1 MEITFID
8 FINNLINTPSL
19 LITTILISGVMFI
32 NGCSD
37 VPNAVATCVATRSLT
52 PKKALVLAAVFN
64 FLGVLIITF
73 ISSKVAETVFNIVN
87 FESDASSNLITLCSA
102 LIGIVLWCIMAWR
115 LGIPTSQ
122 SHALIAGISGA
133 AIALQ
138 GNLSGINFEE
148 WKKVLYGL
156 FIVNILAFL
165 LGFIITRLIERICKN
180 MDRRKTNKF
189 FKKTQI
195 LGAITMCFMNGAQ
208 DGQKFMAILLLGVV
222 LSRGNMQS
230 INSFEIP
237 TWLMLY
243 CSMLIGMGAM
253 VGGIRIIKTIGT
265 KVAKV
270 ERYQGTAADI
280 SSSICLLGSSM
291 LGIPVSSTHTKN
303 SAVMGVGASKR
314 ISNVN
319 WKVAKNMILTWLLTF
334 PGCGLLGFILTKIFI
349 NIFKF

>member
-19 LITTILISGVMFI
+19 LIITILISGVMFI

-64 FLGVLIITF
+64 FLGVLILTF
-73 ISSKVAETVFNIVN
+73 ISSKVAQTVFNIVN

-102 LIGIVLWCIMAWR
+102 LIGIVLWCIMAWHF
-115 LGIPTSQ
+115 GIPTSQ

-138 GNLSGINFEE
+138 GNFSGINFEE

-156 FIVNILAFL
+156 FIVNILAFF
-165 LGFIITRLIERICKN
+165 LGFFITKIIEKICKN
-180 MDRRKTNKF
+180 MDRRKTNSF

-195 LGAITMCFMNGAQ
+195 FGAVTMCFMNGAQ

-222 LSRGNMQS
+222 LSKGNIQS
-230 INSFEIP
+230 LNNFEIP
-237 TWLMLY
+237 IWLMSY
-243 CSMLIGMGAM
+243 CSILIGLGAI
-253 VGGIRIIKTIGT
+253 VGGIRIIKNIGT

-280 SSSICLLGSSM
+280 SSSICLLGSSI

-314 ISNVN
+314 FSNVN
-319 WKVAKNMILTWLLTF
+319 WKVAKNMVLTWLLTF
-334 PGCGLLGFILTKIFI
+334 PGCGLLGFAITKIFI
-349 NIFKF
+349 NIF

>member
-1 MEITFID
+1 MTITFVD
-8 FINNLINTPSL
+8 FINNLINIPSL
-19 LITTILISGVMFI
+19 LITTILISAVMFI

-52 PKKALVLAAVFN
+52 PKKALVLAAIFN
-64 FLGVLIITF
+64 SFGVLIITF
-73 ISSKVAETVFNIVN
+73 ISSKVAETIFSIVN
-87 FESDASSNLITLCSA
+87 FESDTSSNLITLCSA
-102 LIGIVLWCIMAWR
+102 LIGIVLWSLMAWR
-115 LGIPTSQ
+115 FGIPTSQ

-148 WKKVLYGL
+148 WKKVLYGV
-156 FIVNILAFL
+156 FIVNVLAFF
-165 LGFIITRLIERICKN
+165 LGFCITKIIEKVCKN

-189 FKKTQI
+189 FRKTQI
-195 LGAITMCFMNGAQ
+195 FGAITMCFMNGAQ

-222 LSRGNMQS
+222 LSKGNILS
-230 INSFEIP
+230 INNFEIP
-237 TWLMLY
+237 VWLMLY
-243 CSMLIGMGAM
+243 CSLLIGMGA
-253 VGGIRIIKTIGT
+253 VIGGIKIIKTIGT

-280 SSSICLLGSSM
+280 SSSICLLGSSI

-314 ISNVN
+314 LSNVN
-319 WKVAKNMILTWLLTF
+319 WIVAKNMVLTWLFTF
-334 PGCGLLGFILTKIFI
+334 PGCGLLGFVLTKIFI
-349 NIFKF
+349 M

>member
-8 FINNLINTPSL
+8 FINNLISTPSL

-64 FLGVLIITF
+64 FLGVLILTF

-102 LIGIVLWCIMAWR
+102 LIGIVLWCVMAWR
-115 LGIPTSQ
+115 FGIPTSQ

-156 FIVNILAFL
+156 FIVNILAFF
-165 LGFIITRLIERICKN
+165 LGFFIIKIIEKICKN

-195 LGAITMCFMNGAQ
+195 FGAITMCFMNGAQ

-222 LSRGNMQS
+222 LSRENIQS
-230 INSFEIP
+230 LNNFEIP
-237 TWLMLY
+237 IWLMLY
-243 CSMLIGMGAM
+243 CSILIGMGAII
-253 VGGIRIIKTIGT
+253 GGIRIIKTIGT

-314 ISNVN
+314 FSNVN
-319 WKVAKNMILTWLLTF
+319 WKVAKNMVLTWLLTF

-349 NIFKF
+349 NIF